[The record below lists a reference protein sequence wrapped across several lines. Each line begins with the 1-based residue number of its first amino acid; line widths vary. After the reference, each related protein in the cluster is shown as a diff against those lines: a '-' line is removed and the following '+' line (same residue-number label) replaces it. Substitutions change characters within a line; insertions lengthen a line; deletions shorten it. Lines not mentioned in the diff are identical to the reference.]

1 MYNQGP
7 FADWVPK
14 PLMLLLIIIFLFPVL
29 AVMGVYTGSTTSIAG
44 GLGTYTEF
52 ISLANNATTIGMAI
66 AITIALRIKM
76 RFRSKEIIATSAIIL
91 SIVSI
96 LIATTQNPLV
106 VVFGSFLIGFF
117 KMFPIIEMVLPVMFI
132 LSPSGDKGQFYA
144 IFYPLTIGNGL
155 FASYLMTKITWNSS
169 W

>member
-1 MYNQGP
+1 MYKQGP
-7 FADWVPK
+7 CADWVPK

-91 SIVSI
+91 AVVSI
-96 LIATTQNPLV
+96 LIATTQNPLGV
-106 VVFGSFLIGFF
+106 VIGSFIISFF
-117 KMFPIIEMVLPVMFI
+117 INVTILDIEHIFI
-132 LSPSGDKGQFYA
+132 FSL
-144 IFYPLTIGNGL
+144 
-155 FASYLMTKITWNSS
+155 
-169 W
+169 